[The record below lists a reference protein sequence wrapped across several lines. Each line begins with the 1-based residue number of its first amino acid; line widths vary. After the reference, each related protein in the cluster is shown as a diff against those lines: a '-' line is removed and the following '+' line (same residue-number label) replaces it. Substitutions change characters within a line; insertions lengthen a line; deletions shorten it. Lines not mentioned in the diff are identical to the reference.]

1 MLALIL
7 FMILLYQRINLEAIL
22 RKYPKLD
29 PKRTRIKANI
39 GLALLG
45 VISILNMTFNIW
57 LDRGLWNGDF
67 FSPFFN
73 NFER

>member
-29 PKRTRIKANI
+29 PKRTRIKANT